1 MRLVQRHGRIDRINS
16 QYDQVYLKS
25 FFPEKYTERLLRLV
39 DRIRRKLAMAAR
51 TVGEEAPPIVGGE
64 KGTQVFSDTIEIEE
78 LQKENAKIFEE
89 GGTRSAAQSSE
100 EYRQILRQ
108 EIERR
113 QFDFEKLPWHAGS
126 FMKKGEAE
134 GYVFLAKIGN
144 KNFLRFIPHK
154 KDEKIIREMGTCL
167 RYVECE
173 PNTPLIQSKK
183 LNDAVF
189 DAWDRAQK
197 DIYEEW
203 TFFTDPKNLQ
213 PKVRKINRDIQ
224 EHLNKHYPINTD
236 DKDLIRA
243 LECLLSPC
251 SVKEERILRAI
262 YKNEDISPTEKSK
275 LLVEKIK
282 EIGLEPYKRPDI
294 YPAID
299 KDMIHLVC
307 WIGLT
312 K

>member
-1 MRLVQRHGRIDRINS
+1 MS
-16 QYDQVYLKS
+16 Q
-25 FFPEKYTERLLRLV
+25 
-39 DRIRRKLAMAAR
+39 
-51 TVGEEAPPIVGGE
+51 
-64 KGTQVFSDTIEIEE
+64 E
-78 LQKENAKIFEE
+78 L
-89 GGTRSAAQSSE
+89 
-100 EYRQILRQ
+100 
-108 EIERR
+108 
-113 QFDFEKLPWHAGS
+113 EKLLPQQ
-126 FMKKGEAE
+126 
-134 GYVFLAKIGN
+134 
-144 KNFLRFIPHK
+144 KNSLTYGDKFIILCIE

-167 RYVECE
+167 RYAECE
-173 PNTPLIQSKK
+173 PDTPLIQSKK

-197 DIYEEW
+197 DIYDEW

-251 SVKEERILRAI
+251 SVREERILRAI
-262 YKNEDISPTEKSK
+262 YKNENISPTEKSK

-282 EIGLEPYKRPDI
+282 EIGLEPYKRPDT